1 MAKQLRTGQ
10 EKLQKDRVTKYLE
23 MVVKG
28 LVKTPGEVSVGKT
41 ENPSTRVVVYRFY
54 VPDGDKSFFRR
65 PVVRSGL
72 VVMTGRVAYKLY
84 PNKYEKEKWQVSLR
98 KSANPI

>member
-1 MAKQLRTGQ
+1 MAKQARMGQ
-10 EKLQKDRVTKYLE
+10 KKLQKDRVTKYLE

-28 LVKTPGEVSVGKT
+28 LVKTSELVSVGKT
-41 ENPSTRVVVYRFY
+41 ENSATRVVVYRFY
-54 VPDGDKSFFRR
+54 VPDGAKSFFRR

-72 VVMTGRVAYKLY
+72 AAMTGRAAYKFY
-84 PNKYEKEKWQVSLR
+84 PNKYEKDKWQVSLK